1 MDKAAFRL
9 RGYRFIK
16 VSMDFDIPQ
25 DPEFEIQFDPKGS
38 YSQKEG
44 IYRLNFD
51 VAITC
56 EEKKSDIIQ
65 ITCEAEFEFNNPLC
79 ADEIPDFF
87 YPNSLAILFPY
98 IRAFISTVSLQANV
112 IPILLPTINLTGLT
126 DTLRHNTEITD

>member
-1 MDKAAFRL
+1 MEKAAFRL

-16 VSMDFDIPQ
+16 VSMDFDVPQ
-25 DPEFEIQFDPKGS
+25 NQEFEIQFSPKGS
-38 YSQKEG
+38 YSQKKG

-56 EEKKSDIIQ
+56 EETKSDVIQ
-65 ITCEAEFEFNNPLC
+65 ITCEAEFEFNSPLR
-79 ADEIPDFF
+79 ADEIPEFF

-98 IRAFISTVSLQANV
+98 VRAFVSTVSLQANV

-126 DTLRHNTEITD
+126 ETLHNHTEITD